1 MFNIFSSFLSIN
13 NFKFNI
19 KKYEK
24 EILNAKMKNKGKIRS
39 TYNGWQSDAYKTVPK
54 NLMALFKKIN
64 ENVKEIEKKLFLS
77 NQLRLHNLWYNVN
90 SLGSF
95 NRPHHHPYSTVS
107 GVYYISIPKN
117 SGNIVF
123 VNKSLDVYYKQVKN
137 YNEYN
142 SSTWVMHPKENQCI
156 LFPSYLSH
164 YVEPNLNKKE
174 RISISFNYGF

>member
-1 MFNIFSSFLSIN
+1 MYSIFSSFLSIN
-13 NFKFNI
+13 DFKFNI

-24 EILNAKMKNKGKIRS
+24 EILNAKMKNKGTTKS
-39 TYNGWQSDAYKTVPK
+39 NYNGWPSYACETVPK
-54 NLMALFKKIN
+54 KFIALFKKIN
-64 ENVKEIEKKLFLS
+64 ENVKEIERNLFLS
-77 NQLRLHNLWYNVN
+77 KQLRLHNLWYNVN

-95 NRPHHHPYSTVS
+95 NRPHNHPYSTVS

-123 VNKSLDVYYKQVKN
+123 VNEPLDVYYEQVKN

-142 SSTWVMHPKENQCI
+142 SSTWVVNPKENQCV

>member
-1 MFNIFSSFLSIN
+1 MFNIFSSFLSIK

-19 KKYEK
+19 KKYEE
-24 EILNAKMKNKGKIRS
+24 EILSAKIKNKGTTRS
-39 TYNGWQSDAYKTVPK
+39 NYNGWQSDTFETVPK
-54 NLMALFKKIN
+54 NLTVLFKKISVH
-64 ENVKEIEKKLFLS
+64 VKEIEKNLS
-77 NQLRLHNLWYNVN
+77 LSKPLRLHNLWYNIN

-123 VNKSLDVYYKQVKN
+123 LNKPLDVYYEQIKN
-137 YNEYN
+137 YNQYN
-142 SSTWVMHPKENQCI
+142 STTWIIRPKENQCV
-156 LFPSYLSH
+156 LFPSYLPH